1 MATSLAEQHRKRVE
15 RLVQGVKQYAL
26 EAGIEESA
34 ASRRILNQSGELD
47 RLENKGG
54 TLKPDTLELREEK
67 LKQLRRLIKRQPQ
80 ALSA

>member
-15 RLVQGVKQYAL
+15 RLVQSVKQYAL

-34 ASRRILNQSGELD
+34 ASRRVLNQSGELV
-47 RLENKGG
+47 RLEQGG

-67 LKQLRRLIKRQPQ
+67 LKSLRRLIKRQPQ

>member
-1 MATSLAEQHRKRVE
+1 MAMSLAEQHRKRVE
-15 RLVQGVKQYAL
+15 RLVQSVKQYAL

-34 ASRRILNQSGELD
+34 ASRRVLNQSGELD
-47 RLENKGG
+47 RLERGG

-67 LKQLRRLIKRQPQ
+67 LKTLRRLIKRQPQ